1 MEDNRGWWRFFDG
14 SISVSAAMLV
24 AVLLS
29 KCGPCGG
36 WTVIGFVKGLTE
48 QDSGVIAVATMLLF
62 PVTLTFYGGAQ
73 LVFAAKEAVER
84 RTRERLKKQREEG
97 RKEGRAEY
105 RAHILSELKKRDEI
119 SKDELVK
126 LLEDSNS
133 VEG

>member
-1 MEDNRGWWRFFDG
+1 M
-14 SISVSAAMLV
+14 
-24 AVLLS
+24 
-29 KCGPCGG
+29 
-36 WTVIGFVKGLTE
+36 
-48 QDSGVIAVATMLLF
+48 
-62 PVTLTFYGGAQ
+62 
-73 LVFAAKEAVER
+73 VFAAKEAVER